1 MKKIVYRPQAE
12 VSRPRFGHCRVW
24 VESPLQLLSAVE
36 THAAGLLGSNTRI
49 VPRQNMPLE
58 ATTKALL
65 QAAPRGLAIAE
76 PSRNPPAPLSTDERW
91 VTGDAYSG
99 RVQRAL
105 LGPVQSREVVII
117 DDGLATL
124 ALIRQLTSQDPVPL
138 VRERVENSA
147 GRRALGLAL
156 WYRLRFMARDQRLL
170 IVSALDVDEPTRERM
185 EQLGIKFAQHR
196 FEWLTAQPVAESFAE
211 PTLVIGSAMSTDGL
225 IHPDPYLEWL
235 RDVAQDGPL
244 AYFPHRRETPHLLEL
259 IDRIPNVRL
268 KEHTIPIEMRLRRLR
283 SGQLIRSL
291 PSTVVPSLRLLLGT
305 QRHQVIPQAVPEH
318 WWTAATSRQLREH
331 LSNSLKV

>member
-1 MKKIVYRPQAE
+1 MQ
-12 VSRPRFGHCRVW
+12 
-24 VESPLQLLSAVE
+24 
-36 THAAGLLGSNTRI
+36 
-49 VPRQNMPLE
+49 
-58 ATTKALL
+58 
-65 QAAPRGLAIAE
+65 
-76 PSRNPPAPLSTDERW
+76 
-91 VTGDAYSG
+91 
-99 RVQRAL
+99 
-105 LGPVQSREVVII
+105 
-117 DDGLATL
+117 
-124 ALIRQLTSQDPVPL
+124 
-138 VRERVENSA
+138 
-147 GRRALGLAL
+147 GLAL

-225 IHPDPYLEWL
+225 IHPEPYLEWL

-259 IDRIPNVRL
+259 IGRIPNVRL

-291 PSTVVPSLRLLLGT
+291 PPQWCLRCACCWVRNATRSFPKRCPNTGGPPRHPGSCASTCP
-305 QRHQVIPQAVPEH
+305 IP
-318 WWTAATSRQLREH
+318 
-331 LSNSLKV
+331 